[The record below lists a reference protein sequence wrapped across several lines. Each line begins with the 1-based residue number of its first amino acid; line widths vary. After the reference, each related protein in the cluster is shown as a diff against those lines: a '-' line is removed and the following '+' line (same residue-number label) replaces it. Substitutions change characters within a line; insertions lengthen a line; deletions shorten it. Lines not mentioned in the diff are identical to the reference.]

1 MLFVKVDDLKPGM
14 RLGKPI
20 YNKNGVLL
28 YDRDTKLTMQAIY
41 GIRNFGLMGLY
52 IGAGRTTASDVGR
65 GYQFRAFSDDGGVQ
79 YKRGLAIDHCG

>member
-1 MLFVKVDDLKPGM
+1 MLFVKVDELKPGM

-41 GIRNFGLMGLY
+41 GIKNFRLFRSVHTWNRAEPGS
-52 IGAGRTTASDVGR
+52 ADVGR
-65 GYQFRAFSDDGGVQ
+65 
-79 YKRGLAIDHCG
+79 

>member
-1 MLFVKVDDLKPGM
+1 MLFVKVDELKPGM

-41 GIRNFGLMGLY
+41 GIKNFRLLGLY
-52 IGAGRTTASDVGR
+52 ILEPQTR
-65 GYQFRAFSDDGGVQ
+65 FRRCRRMILTLSVFRRWRFLVSA
-79 YKRGLAIDHCG
+79 KIWI

>member
-1 MLFVKVDDLKPGM
+1 MLFVKVDELKPGM

-41 GIRNFGLMGLY
+41 GIKNFRLLGLY
-52 IGAGRTTASDVGR
+52 ILEPA
-65 GYQFRAFSDDGGVQ
+65 
-79 YKRGLAIDHCG
+79 